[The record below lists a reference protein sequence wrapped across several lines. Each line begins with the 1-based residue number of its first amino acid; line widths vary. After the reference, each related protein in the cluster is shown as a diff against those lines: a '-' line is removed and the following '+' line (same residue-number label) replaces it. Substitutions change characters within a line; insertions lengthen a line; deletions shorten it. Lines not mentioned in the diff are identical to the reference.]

1 MAWWTSRWMDD
12 MPIFVPFLASVL
24 ILMLACEVGHQF
36 GKWVRRRT
44 GKTPSSSLAGGGLA
58 SVLGLLALIL
68 AFTFGMAEDR
78 YGTRKALVL
87 QEANA
92 VGTAWLRAD
101 LLHEPHRSECKQLL
115 HEYVDMRLEAVKSRD
130 LDQLTA
136 AIERSAVVHQQ
147 LWDHVT
153 RAAREHN
160 DSVMIGLVITSFND
174 VIDLHSKR
182 MSAALRNRIPEAIW
196 STLYWIACMCTGLLG
211 FLGGTQNQRSLL
223 VGLALMV
230 TFSFVMVLIMDLDR
244 PQQHAFTVSQ
254 RALQDVADQMTAAER

>member
-36 GKWVRRRT
+36 GGWVRRST
-44 GKTPSSSLAGGGLA
+44 GKTPSSSLAGGSLG

-78 YGTRKALVL
+78 YGARKALVL
-87 QEANA
+87 EEANA

-101 LLHEPHRSECKQLL
+101 LLHEPHRSECKRLL
-115 HEYVDMRLEAVKSRD
+115 HEYVDVRLEAVRSGD
-130 LDQLTA
+130 VEQLA
-136 AIERSAVVHQQ
+136 AAAQHSAEIHQR
-147 LWDHVT
+147 LWAHVT
-153 RAAREHN
+153 EAAHDKR
-160 DSVMIGLVITSFND
+160 DSVMIGLMVASLND

-182 MSAALRNRIPEAIW
+182 ISAALRNRIPEAIW
-196 STLYWIACMCTGLLG
+196 STLYWVACVCTGLLG

-244 PQQHAFTVSQ
+244 PQQHAFTVNQ
-254 RALQDVADQMTAAER
+254 AALEDLAAQMTVAER